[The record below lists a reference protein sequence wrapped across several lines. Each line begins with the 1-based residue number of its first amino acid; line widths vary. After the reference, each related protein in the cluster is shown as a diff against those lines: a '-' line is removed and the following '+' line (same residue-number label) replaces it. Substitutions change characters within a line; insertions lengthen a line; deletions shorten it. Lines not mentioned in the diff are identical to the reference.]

1 MNKLIRRPVSLL
13 SLACVAALA
22 GCAAPGTP
30 TAGDA
35 PTSAGGTTEMG
46 APGTIKATPRG
57 PGAGESGGA
66 AGAGAAGTGAGGTGG
81 TGGGGTGGGGTGGGS
96 GTTR

>member
-1 MNKLIRRPVSLL
+1 MTKSIRNLL
-13 SLACVAALA
+13 SLAFVAALAA

-35 PTSAGGTTEMG
+35 PVPAGGTTEMG

-57 PGAGESGGA
+57 PGAGESGG
-66 AGAGAAGTGAGGTGG
+66 GATGGATGG
-81 TGGGGTGGGGTGGGS
+81 TGGA

>member
-1 MNKLIRRPVSLL
+1 MNKSISRPVSLL
-13 SLACVAALA
+13 SLAFVAALAA

-35 PTSAGGTTEMG
+35 PAPAGGTTEMG
-46 APGTIKATPRG
+46 APGTVKATPRG

-66 AGAGAAGTGAGGTGG
+66 TGGAGGTGG
-81 TGGGGTGGGGTGGGS
+81 S

>member
-13 SLACVAALA
+13 SLAFAAALAA

-35 PTSAGGTTEMG
+35 PAPAGGTTEMG
-46 APGTIKATPRG
+46 APGTVKATPRG

-66 AGAGAAGTGAGGTGG
+66 TGGGAATGGAGGTGG
-81 TGGGGTGGGGTGGGS
+81 S

>member
-1 MNKLIRRPVSLL
+1 MNKSIRRPVSLL
-13 SLACVAALA
+13 SLAFVAALAA

-46 APGTIKATPRG
+46 APGTVKATPRG
-57 PGAGESGGA
+57 PGAGESGGTTGGA
-66 AGAGAAGTGAGGTGG
+66 ATGGAGGAGGTGG
-81 TGGGGTGGGGTGGGS
+81 S